1 MEHIVIEIAVQELYA
16 LKDFLKAIKEER
28 DSIISFSLEGIT
40 RGNNRKEEILRK
52 IEYLECEK
60 NRLIEELSDPDSI
73 FKSEKWMHLSHETRT
88 VMKEIN
94 ESLEKNMKL
103 LSFSMD
109 HLKGSIENIM
119 GFINNTAYLNK
130 KTRVSLFPSREI

>member
-1 MEHIVIEIAVQELYA
+1 MEHIVIEIAAQELHA
-16 LKDFLKAIKEER
+16 LKDFLKAIREER

-60 NRLIEELSDPDSI
+60 NRLIKELTEPDVI
-73 FKSEKWMHLSHETRT
+73 FNSEKWARISRETRT

-109 HLKGSIENIM
+109 HIKGSIENIM
-119 GFINNTAYLNK
+119 GFINNTAYQNR
-130 KTRVSLFPSREI
+130 KTRISLFPSREI

>member
-1 MEHIVIEIAVQELYA
+1 MEHIVIEIAAQELHA
-16 LKDFLKAIKEER
+16 LKDFLKAIREER

-52 IEYLECEK
+52 IEYIECEK
-60 NRLIEELSDPDSI
+60 NRLIKELTEPDVI
-73 FKSEKWMHLSHETRT
+73 FNSEKWARISRETRT

-109 HLKGSIENIM
+109 HIKGSIENIM
-119 GFINNTAYLNK
+119 GFINNTAYQNR
-130 KTRVSLFPSREI
+130 KTRISLFPSREI